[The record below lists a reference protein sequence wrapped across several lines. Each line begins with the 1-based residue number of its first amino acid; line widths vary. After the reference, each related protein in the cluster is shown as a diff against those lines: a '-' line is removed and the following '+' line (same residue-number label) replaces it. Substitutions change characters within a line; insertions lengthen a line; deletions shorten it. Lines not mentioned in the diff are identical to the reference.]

1 MIDIDRVDKNKLYW
15 IFQILG
21 WTLYNVIFTAIALY
35 FVGFFWELPAT
46 YLLQTI
52 SGFILTHLF
61 RKFILKENNWTE
73 YGILRLVVFML
84 LSSALIGFLWA
95 LIIIPISKVFFPLSI
110 PGLPEFH
117 WFVEVILSALSLSIT
132 FLGWQLIYF
141 VFQLFFSFQR
151 SEVEKW
157 KLQAA
162 VKDAELLALKSQIN
176 PHFIFNSLNNIR
188 SLVIENPEK
197 ARDMITHLSD
207 LLRYSVQFNNKEKVS
222 LEYELQI
229 VQNYLNLESIQ
240 FEDRLQY
247 KLEIKPE
254 TLEMKIPPMA
264 IQLLVENA
272 IKHGISNLPAGGVI
286 HIKSY
291 MELNKM
297 AVEVINTGQ
306 LKETAS
312 EATTGIGLKNASDRL
327 KLLFG
332 KLSDLKIMNLDE
344 ENVLAKFTIPINGY

>member
-1 MIDIDRVDKNKLYW
+1 MIDVERVNKKKLYW

-21 WTLYNVIFTAIALY
+21 WSVYNLVFTAIALY
-35 FVGFFWELPAT
+35 FVGFFWQLPAT

-52 SGFILTHLF
+52 TGFILTHLF
-61 RKFILKENNWTE
+61 REFILKQNSWTN
-73 YGILRLVVFML
+73 YGILRLVIFVLF
-84 LSSALIGFLWA
+84 SSALIGVLWA
-95 LIIIPISKVFFPLSI
+95 LIIIPISKVFFPLVI

-117 WFVEVILSALSLSIT
+117 WFVEVILSSVSLSIT
-132 FLGWQLIYF
+132 FLGWQLVYF
-141 VFQLFFSFQR
+141 VFQLFFSYQK

-162 VKDAELLALKSQIN
+162 VKDAELMALKSQIN

-188 SLVIENPEK
+188 SLVTENPEK
-197 ARDMITHLSD
+197 ARDMITHLSG

-222 LEYELQI
+222 LEYELEI

-240 FEDRLQY
+240 FEDRLKY

-272 IKHGISNLPAGGVI
+272 IKHGIADLPSGGTI
-286 HIKSY
+286 HIRSF
-291 MELNKM
+291 MENGMM

-306 LKETAS
+306 LKEVS
-312 EATTGIGLKNASDRL
+312 DSSTGIGLKNASDRL

-332 KLSDLKIMNLDE
+332 KLSDLRIMNLDN
-344 ENVLAKFTIPINGY
+344 ENVLAKFTIPLN